1 MDFFDVTIRP
11 ASPDDAVAIERLAQ
25 LDSSERPPGDLLV
38 AEVAGE
44 PIAAISLSSGEAV
57 ADPFRHTA
65 EPVRLLSLRREQLE
79 HARAHSR
86 LTDRA
91 LPAGRG
97 RRVRAL

>member
-1 MDFFDVTIRP
+1 MEFFDLTIRP

-25 LDSSERPPGDLLV
+25 LDSSDRPAGHLLL
-38 AEVAGE
+38 AEVRGDV
-44 PIAAISLSSGEAV
+44 IAAISLSSGEVV
-57 ADPFRHTA
+57 ADPFKHTA